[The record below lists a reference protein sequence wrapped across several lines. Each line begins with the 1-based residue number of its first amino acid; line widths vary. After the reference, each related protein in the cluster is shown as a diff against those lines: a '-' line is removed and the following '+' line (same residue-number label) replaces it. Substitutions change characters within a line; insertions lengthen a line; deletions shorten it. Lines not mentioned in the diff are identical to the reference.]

1 MRYFPYSHHIF
12 ILFFILQCMILVF
25 PEILLSLKDVY
36 FTGDIIIAT
45 MSDNNYASYLK
56 PWYDRIR
63 FFGHEDTII
72 IESMDDD
79 VDKACNVSRLLC
91 TKFNS
96 QKVVDIRIMDKK
108 PYFQLNLLQTGR
120 DVLFCDIDILWQKDI
135 LQGIRSHAKF
145 NSSDLIITGHGYNEY
160 VNIGLMYIKSNDRTI
175 SFFTQLYKN
184 MINKHRKPEAYDQ
197 NVFNAMLNIGDI
209 RYKRFPPIIDQLNM
223 TYTILDKNLFTEWDG
238 KRWGVLNPVNTF
250 YSLHLTSMS
259 QANKMI
265 CVNEFYGSLNSTII
279 GVNNYESKQC
289 ITTRSNTQPWKSDTK
304 SHVVK
309 AKIPRQRQPT
319 AFIYYLVLFTLI
331 LLLLRTV
338 NPCRHMSW
346 HTA

>member
-120 DVLFCDIDILWQKDI
+120 DLLFCDIDILWQKDI

-175 SFFTQLYKN
+175 SFF
-184 MINKHRKPEAYDQ
+184 
-197 NVFNAMLNIGDI
+197 
-209 RYKRFPPIIDQLNM
+209 
-223 TYTILDKNLFTEWDG
+223 YTIIQKYDK
-238 KRWGVLNPVNTF
+238 
-250 YSLHLTSMS
+250 
-259 QANKMI
+259 
-265 CVNEFYGSLNSTII
+265 
-279 GVNNYESKQC
+279 
-289 ITTRSNTQPWKSDTK
+289 
-304 SHVVK
+304 
-309 AKIPRQRQPT
+309 
-319 AFIYYLVLFTLI
+319 
-331 LLLLRTV
+331 
-338 NPCRHMSW
+338 
-346 HTA
+346 